1 MMDPSMAQVWR
12 RLRVAIL
19 GAVIGAIGTGA
30 MVCPQSLAAAL
41 TQPHRAE
48 TQPER
53 PQMPPRMPPRTPPRM
68 RSPVELTENQVR
80 SRLEG
85 LLAAIKNQDIE
96 AIVSF
101 YAPNAAI
108 RATVNLAG
116 GSQMIRLDGRQ
127 QIRDL
132 LELAYPQ
139 MRITAVRY
147 EDLVIEISPDRS
159 QAVVTCILF
168 QSALARDQPLNSVAN
183 QRLVFRVIDQE
194 ILITEDISEETSRS
208 FPKN

>member
-1 MMDPSMAQVWR
+1 MDPSMAQVWR
-12 RLRVAIL
+12 RLRVTIL

-30 MVCPQSLAAAL
+30 IACPQSVAATL
-41 TQPHRAE
+41 TQPHRAK

-53 PQMPPRMPPRTPPRM
+53 PQMPPQTPPRM

-116 GSQMIRLDGRQ
+116 GSQIIRLDGRQ

-139 MRITAVRY
+139 MRMTAVRY
-147 EDLVIEISPDRS
+147 EDLVIEIAPDRS
-159 QAVVTCILF
+159 QAVVTCTLF
-168 QSALARDQPLNSVAN
+168 QSAMARDQPLNSVAN

-194 ILITEDISEETSRS
+194 ILITEDISEERSRS
-208 FPKN
+208 FP

>member
-1 MMDPSMAQVWR
+1 MDPSMAQVWR
-12 RLRVAIL
+12 RLRVTIL
-19 GAVIGAIGTGA
+19 SAVMGAIGTGA
-30 MVCPQSLAAAL
+30 MACPQSVAATL

-53 PQMPPRMPPRTPPRM
+53 PQMPPQMPPRM

-116 GSQMIRLDGRQ
+116 GSQIIRLDGRQ

-139 MRITAVRY
+139 MRMTAVRY
-147 EDLVIEISPDRS
+147 EDLVIEIAPDRS
-159 QAVVTCILF
+159 QAVVTCTLF
-168 QSALARDQPLNSVAN
+168 QSAMARDQPLNSVAN

-194 ILITEDISEETSRS
+194 ILITEDISEERSRS
-208 FPKN
+208 FP

>member
-1 MMDPSMAQVWR
+1 MDPSMAQVWR

-19 GAVIGAIGTGA
+19 GAVMGAIGTGA
-30 MVCPQSLAAAL
+30 IACPQSVAATL

-53 PQMPPRMPPRTPPRM
+53 PQMPPRTPPRM

-139 MRITAVRY
+139 MRMTAVRY
-147 EDLVIEISPDRS
+147 EDLVIEIAPDRS
-159 QAVVTCILF
+159 QAVVTCTLF
-168 QSALARDQPLNSVAN
+168 QSAMARDQPLNSVAN

>member
-1 MMDPSMAQVWR
+1 MDPSMAQVWQ

-19 GAVIGAIGTGA
+19 GAVMGAIGTGA
-30 MVCPQSLAAAL
+30 MAGPQSVAATL

-48 TQPER
+48 IQPER
-53 PQMPPRMPPRTPPRM
+53 PQMPPRTPPRM

-147 EDLVIEISPDRS
+147 EDLVIEIAPDRS
-159 QAVVTCILF
+159 QAVVTCTLF
-168 QSALARDQPLNSVAN
+168 QSAMARDQPLNSVAN

>member
-48 TQPER
+48 AQPER
-53 PQMPPRMPPRTPPRM
+53 PRMPPRMPPRM

-159 QAVVTCILF
+159 QAVVTCTLF

>member
-48 TQPER
+48 TQPDR
-53 PQMPPRMPPRTPPRM
+53 PQMPPRMPPRM

-139 MRITAVRY
+139 MRMTAVRY

-159 QAVVTCILF
+159 QAVVTCTLF